1 MQESEF
7 PDSNLFSVDE
17 QKELQNLSNNSK
29 QILPELGTEETGS
42 GNNNVNV
49 ANRENTRT
57 SRNFSEIL
65 GAGVKNYYA
74 NQSVI
79 RLGKKPR
86 VRKKKMKINEKSQV
100 KIDHLLPYKVKNEK
114 KIHVNKDGT
123 IEISEE
129 HNTVGK
135 LHQSHLLT
143 KLDKKEKMTAKRTR
157 SIDDSDEIVPGNRK
171 RSRVLDN
178 NKGREKVLEVAEL
191 ETEPRV
197 DVSTSKKSDEK
208 SNMLNKESKE
218 KKVKIEERYKK
229 ESCEK
234 GDTAETAVFN

>member
-7 PDSNLFSVDE
+7 PDSNLFSVDD
-17 QKELQNLSNNSK
+17 QKESQSLSDNSK

-86 VRKKKMKINEKSQV
+86 VRKKKMKSMKS
-100 KIDHLLPYKVKNEK
+100 HW
-114 KIHVNKDGT
+114 
-123 IEISEE
+123 
-129 HNTVGK
+129 
-135 LHQSHLLT
+135 
-143 KLDKKEKMTAKRTR
+143 
-157 SIDDSDEIVPGNRK
+157 
-171 RSRVLDN
+171 
-178 NKGREKVLEVAEL
+178 
-191 ETEPRV
+191 
-197 DVSTSKKSDEK
+197 
-208 SNMLNKESKE
+208 
-218 KKVKIEERYKK
+218 
-229 ESCEK
+229 
-234 GDTAETAVFN
+234 